1 MHAIVFLFF
10 WEYFFGRFIAFGGR
24 LSSLWW
30 MFQAPAEGWYSLT
43 KMLYRPYFVVY
54 IFIHFLF
61 FIVHTLNINV
71 FAVYILAPAHTLFSY
86 WTPSFLEDFIDF
98 GRAATV
104 GLAIFMLLIA
114 TLMTQAAQSA
124 DFFVTLSI
132 LMLFVY
138 VYAQCVHAAI
148 IIKTKVSTVDYE
160 HRTLNQT

>member
-1 MHAIVFLFF
+1 M
-10 WEYFFGRFIAFGGR
+10 
-24 LSSLWW
+24 
-30 MFQAPAEGWYSLT
+30 
-43 KMLYRPYFVVY
+43 VY

-138 VYAQCVHAAI
+138 VYAPCVHAAI

>member
-1 MHAIVFLFF
+1 
-10 WEYFFGRFIAFGGR
+10 
-24 LSSLWW
+24 
-30 MFQAPAEGWYSLT
+30 MFKAPAEGWYSLT

-98 GRAATV
+98 GRAAAV
-104 GLAIFMLLIA
+104 GLAIFMLLVA

-124 DFFVTLSI
+124 DFFVTLLI

-138 VYAQCVHAAI
+138 VYAPCVHAAI
-148 IIKTKVSTVDYE
+148 IIKTKVSSVDYE